1 MVANFKKSTMTIF
14 INTVTLLIDTVIIT
28 KITATIFQ
36 TLVLAGIA
44 DSRLHFNPGV
54 CCSVYGIQGGTNVAV
69 NRSHQTSANADQ
81 PKLEIH
87 SLQRTAEKCAP
98 TRLIRPYVGDPQL
111 PRFETSSQANCVL
124 NADNHSLCSNHLTR

>member
-1 MVANFKKSTMTIF
+1 MTIF

-98 TRLIRPYVGDPQL
+98 TRLVKALRGRSTIAEIRNL
-111 PRFETSSQANCVL
+111 LSSELCFERRPLQPMFFP
-124 NADNHSLCSNHLTR
+124 SLTL